1 MRQRTDQLSD
11 KYLGAAGNT
20 LDANGVL
27 QLFRPLG
34 FTGTSA
40 SDYSEAGRLLYMQ
53 IFTRMVQKALR
64 EDVHDLTIVM
74 GPPSSGK
81 STAIR
86 SLGLDH
92 LVAAYRSNEGQLAA
106 VRREFPGI
114 AIQPVDCSHN
124 QSPRTVSYDE
134 ALKEYIQR

>member
-1 MRQRTDQLSD
+1 
-11 KYLGAAGNT
+11 
-20 LDANGVL
+20 
-27 QLFRPLG
+27 
-34 FTGTSA
+34 
-40 SDYSEAGRLLYMQ
+40 MQ

-86 SLGLDH
+86 SLGLDKSG
-92 LVAAYRSNEGQLAA
+92 LICDGLPEG
-106 VRREFPGI
+106 
-114 AIQPVDCSHN
+114 
-124 QSPRTVSYDE
+124 DE